1 VINLDLNAA
10 VAAGPPP
17 VPTGETP
24 VEGAFDAAMAFGDLL
39 QDLMGSSSDAGAPDE
54 NPDVFD
60 DGPRDRKAGDDLI
73 NPIVVDPQVPQA
85 LRLSLAATWIDAPAG
100 APGAAGLPSA
110 EPAGV
115 ERAVRADAPA
125 PNADAEV
132 WLAAASAASPRMA
145 LAPVA
150 SAIDGGAFP
159 AAVAALPAADA
170 PPATGAT
177 RPMDPVAAEMLA
189 AVAATTAAP
198 VTPATPAIPAIPA
211 TPAIPVTG
219 ATIATGAPTPHAGV
233 PLPAADMAAP
243 EGGVNAAAPSL
254 PGAAAKAVS
263 PLPHAVV
270 DPAVMAELTTG
281 TSAPA
286 PATPPAT
293 PPADALAGSPAAPS
307 RGAET
312 AGDKLDPPRVR
323 QHAVEAGHRAYA
335 AAAAETPAREFR
347 GESGGARG
355 EQPAPADPVVPPA
368 APPAAGA
375 PAFAVVA
382 ERPTLTVGQAASPN
396 VLAAPQHIDA
406 AAAAELP
413 AQVVQSIRLQAA
425 GAGGEAIV
433 RLRPDYLGE
442 LVVAVK
448 VENGAVTAALQS
460 DTPAVRRWVEANE
473 ATLRQGL
480 AEHGLQ
486 LDRLTV
492 TGDEP
497 TTGTSERHDRR
508 HDRSPEDEESPQPES
523 RRRRQQDPDA
533 TFEVIV

>member
-24 VEGAFDAAMAFGDLL
+24 VEGAFDAATAFGDLL
-39 QDLMGSSSDAGAPDE
+39 QDLMGSSPGTGAPDE
-54 NPDVFD
+54 EPDAFD
-60 DGPRDRKAGDDLI
+60 DGPRDRTAGEDLI
-73 NPIVVDPQVPQA
+73 NPVVVEPLVPPA
-85 LRLSLAATWIDAPAG
+85 LRLSLAATWIDASTD
-100 APGAAGLPSA
+100 APGAAAAPPAGA
-110 EPAGV
+110 AGV

-125 PNADAEV
+125 PDAET
-132 WLAAASAASPRMA
+132 WLAAAADSPRMA
-145 LAPVA
+145 LATAAP
-150 SAIDGGAFP
+150 AIDAGELT
-159 AAVAALPAADA
+159 AAIAA
-170 PPATGAT
+170 PPAAFAKPAAGANQ
-177 RPMDPVAAEMLA
+177 PMEPVAAEVFA
-189 AVAATTAAP
+189 AVAATTATA
-198 VTPATPAIPAIPA
+198 AIPA
-211 TPAIPVTG
+211 TG
-219 ATIATGAPTPHAGV
+219 APIATGAPTPDAGV
-233 PLPAADMAAP
+233 PIPAANMVAP
-243 EGGVNAAAPSL
+243 AGVVNAATPSL
-254 PGAAAKAVS
+254 PGPVAKATS
-263 PLPHAVV
+263 PLPHASV
-270 DPAVMAELTTG
+270 DPAAVAEVTPG
-281 TSAPA
+281 SSAPA
-286 PATPPAT
+286 PATPPVDT
-293 PPADALAGSPAAPS
+293 LAGMPAMPS

-312 AGDKLDPPRVR
+312 AADKLDSPRVR
-323 QHAVEAGHRAYA
+323 PHAVEAGHRAYA

-347 GESGGARG
+347 GESGGAGG
-355 EQPAPADPVVPPA
+355 EQPAPADSVVPPA